1 MKKNS
6 NSFLMKV
13 SKACKA
19 HFNNNPNDLIALY
32 FGIFVL
38 AFILLITPQIPQNSI
53 STYADQSELHEEP
66 AQLVNTDE
74 DERSADKD
82 SEEKLILQ
90 ATLK

>member
-38 AFILLITPQIPQNSI
+38 AFILLITPQIPQNTI
-53 STYADQSELHEEP
+53 STYADQTEVEEEP
-66 AQLVNTDE
+66 AQLVNTE
-74 DERSADKD
+74 EAERSADKD
-82 SEEKLILQ
+82 SDEKLILQ